1 MAKPSPIV
9 NPNAPEDADA
19 MVRQLI
25 EANPA
30 QLTPAHFRFRVYHL
44 ADPTSST
51 GRCLGNIGYERFSEE
66 AVAQAFGV
74 AGDFYAD
81 LQCASALA
89 PGNLKRIR
97 FGIAEQLIPRGTT
110 PATLA
115 GLAPAP
121 QPAGSPIDL
130 TALLLAQM
138 KQQGDLII
146 ALLGRPA
153 APASAP
159 MSDRLV
165 ELLFSQA
172 VTKTPAADLI
182 TFFDAMKKRTAA
194 AEEADDEPDAPT
206 GGSIGVELLR
216 TLRALVKTTPQ
227 LGALPHTP
235 PAAPTPSAIT
245 AAQAPEPAAA
255 PHTIPPTQAA
265 SAASASESP
274 GGVPTNA
281 AGAQRVDP
289 STLGETERLQLFGR
303 RVVPQLIDCATDPT
317 PSIDAA
323 AAMIEAT
330 AIRSGLDPAN
340 FAQVDDLAADIVDPV
355 AAFYPELLPHREFAI
370 AAVQAVA
377 DQYDDDDDE
386 PGE

>member
-1 MAKPSPIV
+1 MAKTPTIV
-9 NPNAPEDADA
+9 NPGAPMEADA
-19 MVRQLI
+19 VVGGLIDAHPGQL
-25 EANPA
+25 NPS
-30 QLTPAHFRFRVYHL
+30 HFRFRVYHL

-66 AVAQAFGV
+66 AVAAAFGV

-97 FGIAEQLIPRGTT
+97 FGIAETLLPRGQQ
-110 PATLA
+110 PAALA

-121 QPAGSPIDL
+121 APAAGSPIDL

-146 ALLGRPA
+146 ALLGKPA
-153 APASAP
+153 APAAAP

-182 TFFDAMKKRTAA
+182 TFFDAMKKRTTA
-194 AEEADDEPDAPT
+194 AEDTDDEPEAPT

-216 TLRALVKTTPQ
+216 TLRALVKVPPQ
-227 LGALPHTP
+227 LGALPNPPTP
-235 PAAPTPSAIT
+235 APTPAPP
-245 AAQAPEPAAA
+245 APEPAADPHA
-255 PHTIPPTQAA
+255 PYPTL
-265 SAASASESP
+265 ASASASSASSSP
-274 GGVPTNA
+274 GGSPNNA
-281 AGAQRVDP
+281 AGAQRVDLA
-289 STLGETERLQLFGR
+289 TLGPDERLQLFGR
-303 RVVPQLIDCATDPT
+303 RVVPQLIDYATDPA

-330 AIRSGLDPAN
+330 AIRSGLDPAK
-340 FAQVDDLAADIVDPV
+340 FAEADDIADDIVDPILP
-355 AAFYPELLPHREFAI
+355 FYPELLPHRDFAI

-377 DQYDDDDDE
+377 DQYDDDEE